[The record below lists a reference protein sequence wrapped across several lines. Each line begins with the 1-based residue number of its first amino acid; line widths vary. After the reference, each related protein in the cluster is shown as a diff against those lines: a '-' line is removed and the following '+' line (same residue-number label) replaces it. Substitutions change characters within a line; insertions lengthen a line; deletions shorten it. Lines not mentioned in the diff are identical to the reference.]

1 MFFKNCSSPK
11 RPLRGPLHWK
21 NFQKT
26 LIFALFLEF
35 RTLCEHWLRLGA
47 DEVLLLTLCAKMN
60 NLCKINC
67 PENTTETAI
76 NFKFSLLV
84 HDKMHLNQ

>member
-1 MFFKNCSSPK
+1 MFAVKINVFQKLFFTQKASS
-11 RPLRGPLHWK
+11 GPLHWK

-26 LIFALFLEF
+26 LIFALFLEI
-35 RTLCEHWLRLGA
+35 RTLFDHWLRLEA

-76 NFKFSLLV
+76 NFKFIY
-84 HDKMHLNQ
+84 